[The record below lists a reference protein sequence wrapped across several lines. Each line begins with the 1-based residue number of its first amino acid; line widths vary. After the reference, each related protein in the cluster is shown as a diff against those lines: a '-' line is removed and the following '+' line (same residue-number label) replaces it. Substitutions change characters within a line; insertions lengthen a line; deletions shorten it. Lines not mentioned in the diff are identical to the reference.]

1 MDLMEIVNSLNFSN
15 IAWQIITPLLFNLGD
30 IVTGY
35 IKAVITNSVSSSVMR
50 QGLLHK
56 CAMTLCLLLGFILQ
70 FAFGLTI
77 VSKVI
82 AIYIIIM
89 EIVSIYENLKDMG
102 IKFIDIKNL
111 FKKGE

>member
-15 IAWQIITPLLFNLGD
+15 IIWEIITPLLFNLGD
-30 IVTGY
+30 IITGY
-35 IKAVITNSVSSSVMR
+35 IKAVITNSVSSSIMR

-56 CAMTLCLLLGFILQ
+56 CAILLCLMLGFVVQ

-89 EIVSIYENLKDMG
+89 EVVSIYENLKDIG
-102 IKFIDIKNL
+102 IDFVDVKNL
-111 FKKGE
+111 FKKGK

>member
-15 IAWQIITPLLFNLGD
+15 IIWEIITPLLFNLGD
-30 IVTGY
+30 IITGY
-35 IKAVITNSVSSSVMR
+35 IKAVITNSVSSSIMR

-56 CAMTLCLLLGFILQ
+56 CAILLCLMLGFVVQ

-89 EIVSIYENLKDMG
+89 EVVSIYENLKDMG
-102 IKFIDIKNL
+102 IDFVNVKNL
-111 FKKGE
+111 IKKGK

>member
-1 MDLMEIVNSLNFSN
+1 MDLMEVVNSLNFSN

-30 IVTGY
+30 IITGY
-35 IKAVITNSVSSSVMR
+35 IKAVITNSVSSSIMR

-56 CAMTLCLLLGFILQ
+56 CAMILCLMLGFVVQ

-89 EIVSIYENLKDMG
+89 EVVSIYENLKDMG
-102 IKFIDIKNL
+102 IDFVEVKNL
-111 FKKGE
+111 IKKGK

>member
-30 IVTGY
+30 IITGY
-35 IKAVITNSVSSSVMR
+35 LQAVINNNVQSSIMR
-50 QGLLHK
+50 EGLMHK
-56 CAMTLCLLLGFILQ
+56 CGMILCLMLGFVVQ

-89 EIVSIYENLKDMG
+89 EVVSIYENLKKMG
-102 IKFIDIKNL
+102 IEFIDIKNL